1 MPRRG
6 SLAKERKRGRKRKN
20 IIKEQINTKC
30 LWGTLVSIHVI
41 SVADEFLGSVCAIF
55 R

>member
-1 MPRRG
+1 M
-6 SLAKERKRGRKRKN
+6 AKERERGRKRKN
-20 IIKEQINTKC
+20 IVKEQINTKC
-30 LWGTLVSIHVI
+30 LWGTLVSIHVT